1 MFLKYGGGIA
11 GMLGLF
17 AAVSA
22 ATGMKFQF
30 GSAGSGGVPLTGS
43 WLGAGILLAVGA
55 LCWWLGTRWD
65 APGFADFRKRR
76 RWVVPVVVGFVV
88 FPATVILLFAMLQ

>member
-1 MFLKYGGGIA
+1 
-11 GMLGLF
+11 MLGLF
-17 AAVSA
+17 AVFSA

-30 GSAGSGGVPLTGS
+30 GSGGSGGVPLTSS

-55 LCWWLGTRWD
+55 GGWWLGTRWD

-76 RWVVPVVVGFVV
+76 PWVVPVVVGLVG
-88 FPATVILLFAMLQ
+88 FPALVILLFVMLQ